1 MVNLSIFWYCV
12 IIRIYLLACAF
23 FKKVVKSHSS
33 QKVKFYN
40 AQTPLHIHDLC
51 NIVNTTT
58 DLEIFPMSIMDES
71 IEKMMHIHT
80 KNVVYPLMENESA

>member
-23 FKKVVKSHSS
+23 FKKAVKSHSH
-33 QKVKFYN
+33 QKVKFHN